1 MTPHNIQ
8 VQKTE
13 LTASPISTHLK
24 RPESVRTQG
33 DIDICAIQRHNGSV
47 TALEEQN
54 DVMLLEIIHRDLQG
68 GAETALG
75 VLYRRYS
82 RMVYSL
88 ARRIVRDEAATE
100 EIVQDAFMKLWK
112 NAGVFDASRG
122 GVSTWL
128 LTITHHASVDHLRRV
143 SKPVSY
149 PEEPV
154 LEAIPD
160 HTRTQ
165 DHVETVMLDAAMTA
179 LKSDERELIELAY
192 FEGLSH
198 AQIASRTGL
207 PLGTIKTRIR
217 ATLARLRERL
227 EPG

>member
-1 MTPHNIQ
+1 MTAIAFPAPAN
-8 VQKTE
+8 
-13 LTASPISTHLK
+13 PIHTRAADLESRQP
-24 RPESVRTQG
+24 RPK
-33 DIDICAIQRHNGSV
+33 IDIHAIAMHNGSV
-47 TALEEQN
+47 TSLKEQN
-54 DVMLLEIIHRDLQG
+54 DGTLLEIIHRDDHG
-68 GAETALG
+68 DAETALG
-75 VLYRRYS
+75 ILYRRYS

-122 GVSTWL
+122 SVSTWL

-143 SKPVSY
+143 NKPVSY
-149 PEEPV
+149 PEDSM

-160 HTRTQ
+160 NTKPH

-179 LKSDERELIELAY
+179 LKPEERELIELAY

-198 AQIASRTGL
+198 AQMASRTGL
-207 PLGTIKTRIR
+207 PLGTIKTRLR

-227 EPG
+227 EPA